1 MVLAWVAATPVGSC
15 VAWHGVAGGLEL
27 ALWCDARSVEASAT
41 LGVFCR
47 RFGVPLIDGGT
58 VRLPRIV
65 GLSRALDL
73 ILTGRAVDAI
83 EAERIGLANRVVPD
97 GTSRAAA
104 IALAHELSALPQTC
118 LRNDRRSAYE
128 QCGLTF
134 DAALA
139 NEFALGMH
147 TLEHGEAQAGAARFS
162 AGAGR
167 HGGAT

>member
-1 MVLAWVAATPVGSC
+1 MGANSQSSVFYNRIKGEMEQAVSALGYDSVVFARPSLLDGDRESLKQAARP
-15 VAWHGVAGGLEL
+15 
-27 ALWCDARSVEASAT
+27 
-41 LGVFCR
+41 
-47 RFGVPLIDGGT
+47 
-58 VRLPRIV
+58 
-65 GLSRALDL
+65 
-73 ILTGRAVDAI
+73 
-83 EAERIGLANRVVPD
+83 AERIGLANRVVPD

-139 NEFALGMH
+139 NEFTLGMH
-147 TLEHGEAQAGAARFS
+147 TLEHGEAQAGAARFA

-167 HGGAT
+167 HGGVTT